1 MPTSDPAS
9 FLLLAF
15 VGAIAGFLNVL
26 AGGGS
31 ALTIP
36 LMIFLGY
43 DATVA
48 NGSNRIAIQVE
59 ALSAVAAFKKQ
70 NHADFPLSLKL
81 SLMTLPGG
89 ILGAFYAVKIDDALF
104 TKILG
109 VVMVLIIISLMFPKS
124 ELIEHARHHKW
135 KKWLAWPVMFGVG
148 FYGGFIQAGVG
159 FVIMATLLHLYG
171 MDLVKINM
179 HKVFIVM
186 VFTVP
191 AVLVFILTDN
201 VNWFA
206 AIALSLGMMAGTFIA
221 VKLSIKKGE
230 KLVRVVLAVSLL
242 IIAIKL
248 FLFNP

>member
-1 MPTSDPAS
+1 MNLSDPTT
-9 FLLLAF
+9 FIILAV

-36 LMIFLGY
+36 IMIFLGY

-59 ALSAVAAFKKQ
+59 ALTAVAAFKKQ
-70 NHADFPLSLKL
+70 KHADFPFSLKL

-89 ILGAFYAVKIDDALF
+89 ILGALYAVKIDDALF

-109 VVMVLIIISLMFPKS
+109 VVMVLIIITLMFPKA
-124 ELIEHARHHKW
+124 EVIEHAKNHKW
-135 KKWLAWPVMFGVG
+135 KNWLSWPVMFAVG

-159 FVIMATLLHLYG
+159 FVIMSVLLHLYN
-171 MDLVKINM
+171 MDLIKINM

-191 AVLVFILTDN
+191 AVIVFIWTDN
-201 VNWFA
+201 VDWFA
-206 AIALSLGMMAGTFIA
+206 AIALSIGMMFGTWFA
-221 VKLSIKKGE
+221 VRMALEKGE
-230 KLVRVVLAVSLL
+230 KLVRIVLGVSLL
-242 IIAIKL
+242 IIAGKL
-248 FLFNP
+248 FLI

>member
-1 MPTSDPAS
+1 MDLSNPTT
-9 FLLLAF
+9 FIILVT
-15 VGAIAGFLNVL
+15 VGAVAGFLNVL

-36 LMIFLGY
+36 IMIFLGY

-70 NHADFPLSLKL
+70 KHADFPLSLKL

-89 ILGAFYAVKIDDALF
+89 ILGAFYAIKIDDALF

-109 VVMVLIIISLMFPKS
+109 VVMVLIIITLMFPKAQV
-124 ELIEHARHHKW
+124 IKHAKNHKW
-135 KKWLAWPVMFGVG
+135 KNWLSWPVMFAVG

-159 FVIMATLLHLYG
+159 FVIMSVLLHLYN
-171 MDLVKINM
+171 MDLIKINM

-191 AVLVFILTDN
+191 AVIMFIWTGN
-201 VNWFA
+201 VDWFA
-206 AIALSLGMMAGTFIA
+206 AVALSIGMMFGTWFA
-221 VKLSIKKGE
+221 VRMAIEKGE
-230 KLVRVVLAVSLL
+230 KLVRIVLGVSLL
-242 IIAIKL
+242 IIAGKL
-248 FLFNP
+248 FLM

>member
-1 MPTSDPAS
+1 MPLSDPTN
-9 FLLLAF
+9 FIILAI

-36 LMIFLGY
+36 MMIFLGY

-59 ALSAVAAFKKQ
+59 ALSAVAAYRKQ
-70 NHADFPLSLKL
+70 QHSDFPFSLKL

-109 VVMVLIIISLMFPKS
+109 VVMVLIIITLMFPKS
-124 ELIEHARHHKW
+124 EVIEHAKHHKW
-135 KKWLAWPVMFGVG
+135 KNWLAWPVMFAVG

-171 MDLVKINM
+171 MDLIKINM

-191 AVLVFILTDN
+191 AVILFIVTGN
-201 VNWFA
+201 VDWFA
-206 AIALSLGMMAGTFIA
+206 AITLSIGMMLGTYVA
-221 VKLSIKKGE
+221 VHVSLKKGE
-230 KLVRVVLAVSLL
+230 KFVRLILGVSLL
-242 IIAIKL
+242 IIAIRL
-248 FLFNP
+248 FLI

>member
-1 MPTSDPAS
+1 MAFSDPILFIILCLS
-9 FLLLAF
+9 
-15 VGAIAGFLNVL
+15 GAVAGFLNVL

-36 LMIFLGY
+36 IMIFLGF

-59 ALSAVAAFKKQ
+59 ALTAVAAFKKQ
-70 NHADFPLSLKL
+70 QHSDFPLSLKL

-89 ILGAFYAVKIDDALF
+89 IVGAFYAVKIDDELF

-109 VVMVLIIISLMFPKS
+109 FVMILIVISLVVPKS
-124 ELIEHARHHKW
+124 ELVEHAKQHKW
-135 KKWLAWPVMFGVG
+135 KNWLAWPVMFAVG

-191 AVLVFILTDN
+191 AVLVFIFTDN

-206 AIALSLGMMAGTFIA
+206 AVALSVGMIIGTLIA
-221 VKLSIKKGE
+221 VKLAITKGE
-230 KLVRVVLAVSLL
+230 KIVRMVLGVSLL
-242 IIAIKL
+242 IIAGKLL
-248 FLFNP
+248 FL

>member
-1 MPTSDPAS
+1 VAFSDPII
-9 FLLLAF
+9 FIILCLA
-15 VGAIAGFLNVL
+15 GAVAGFLNVL

-36 LMIFLGY
+36 IMIFLGF

-59 ALSAVAAFKKQ
+59 ALTAVAAFKKQ
-70 NHADFPLSLKL
+70 QHADFPLSLKL

-89 ILGAFYAVKIDDALF
+89 ILGAFFAVKIDDALF

-109 VVMVLIIISLMFPKS
+109 FVMILIVVSLMIPKS
-124 ELIEHARHHKW
+124 ELIAHAKQHKW
-135 KKWLAWPVMFGVG
+135 TNWLAWPVMFVVG

-159 FVIMATLLHLYG
+159 FVIMAALLHLYR

-191 AVLVFILTDN
+191 AVIAFIVTDN

-206 AIALSLGMMAGTFIA
+206 AIALSLGMIAGTLLA
-221 VKLSIKKGE
+221 VKLAITKGE
-230 KLVRVVLAVSLL
+230 KIVRLVLAVSLL
-242 IIAIKL
+242 IISVKL
-248 FLFNP
+248 FLL

>member
-1 MPTSDPAS
+1 MSFSDPIT
-9 FLLLAF
+9 FVILAV
-15 VGAIAGFLNVL
+15 VGAVAGFLNVL

-70 NHADFPLSLKL
+70 KHSDFPMNLKL

-104 TKILG
+104 TKILA
-109 VVMVLIIISLMFPKS
+109 VVMVLIIITLMFPKA
-124 ELIEHARHHKW
+124 EIVEHAKNHRW
-135 KKWLAWPVMFGVG
+135 KNWLSWPVMFAVG

-159 FVIMATLLHLYG
+159 FVIMSVLLHLYN
-171 MDLVKINM
+171 MDLIKINM

-191 AVLVFILTDN
+191 AVIMFIWTDN
-201 VNWFA
+201 VDWFA
-206 AIALSLGMMAGTFIA
+206 AVALSIGMMFGTWFA
-221 VKLSIKKGE
+221 VKMALEKGE
-230 KLVRVVLAVSLL
+230 KLVRIVLGISLM
-242 IIAIKL
+242 IIAGKL
-248 FLFNP
+248 FLM

>member
-1 MPTSDPAS
+1 VNFSDPTT
-9 FLLLAF
+9 FIILAV

-59 ALSAVAAFKKQ
+59 ALTAVTAFKKQ
-70 NHADFPLSLKL
+70 NHSDFPLSLRL

-109 VVMVLIIISLMFPKS
+109 VVMVLIIITLMFPKAQV
-124 ELIEHARHHKW
+124 IEHAKNHKW
-135 KKWLAWPVMFGVG
+135 KNWLSWPVMFAVG

-159 FVIMATLLHLYG
+159 FVIMSVLLHLYN
-171 MDLVKINM
+171 MDLIKINM

-191 AVLVFILTDN
+191 AVIMFIWTDN
-201 VNWFA
+201 VDWFA
-206 AIALSLGMMAGTFIA
+206 AIALSIGMLVGTWFA
-221 VKLSIKKGE
+221 VKMAIKKGE
-230 KLVRVVLAVSLL
+230 KLVRIVLAISLL
-242 IIAIKL
+242 IIAGKL
-248 FLFNP
+248 FLI

>member
-1 MPTSDPAS
+1 MSFSDPAT
-9 FLLLAF
+9 FVILAI

-70 NHADFPLSLKL
+70 KHSDFPMSLKL

-109 VVMVLIIISLMFPKS
+109 VVMVLIIITLMFPKA
-124 ELIEHARHHKW
+124 ELVEHAKNHKW
-135 KKWLAWPVMFGVG
+135 KNWLSWPVMFAVG

-159 FVIMATLLHLYG
+159 FVIMSVLLHLYN
-171 MDLVKINM
+171 MDLIKINM

-191 AVLVFILTDN
+191 AVIMFIWTDN
-201 VNWFA
+201 VDWFA
-206 AIALSLGMMAGTFIA
+206 AIALSIGMMFGTWFA
-221 VKLSIKKGE
+221 VRMALKKGE
-230 KLVRVVLAVSLL
+230 KLVRIMLGVSLL
-242 IIAIKL
+242 IIAVKL
-248 FLFNP
+248 FLI

>member
-1 MPTSDPAS
+1 MSFSDS
-9 FLLLAF
+9 ITFVILAV

-70 NHADFPLSLKL
+70 KHSDFPMSLKL

-104 TKILG
+104 TKILA
-109 VVMVLIIISLMFPKS
+109 VVMVLIIITLMFPKA
-124 ELIEHARHHKW
+124 EIVEHAKNHRW
-135 KKWLAWPVMFGVG
+135 KNWLSWPVMFAVG

-159 FVIMATLLHLYG
+159 FVIMSVLLHLYN
-171 MDLVKINM
+171 MDLIKINM

-191 AVLVFILTDN
+191 AVIMFIWTGN
-201 VNWFA
+201 VDWFA
-206 AIALSLGMMAGTFIA
+206 AVALSIGMVFGTWFAVRMA
-221 VKLSIKKGE
+221 IKKGE
-230 KLVRVVLAVSLL
+230 KMVRIVLGISLM
-242 IIAIKL
+242 IIAAKL
-248 FLFNP
+248 FLM

>member
-1 MPTSDPAS
+1 MPLSDPAN
-9 FLLLAF
+9 FMILAI

-36 LMIFLGY
+36 MMIFLGY

-59 ALSAVAAFKKQ
+59 ALSAVAAYRNQ
-70 NHADFPLSLKL
+70 NHSDFPLSLKL

-109 VVMVLIIISLMFPKS
+109 VVMILIIITLMFPKS
-124 ELIEHARHHKW
+124 EVIEHAKHHKW
-135 KKWLAWPVMFGVG
+135 KSWLAWPGMFAVG

-171 MDLVKINM
+171 MNLIKINM

-191 AVLVFILTDN
+191 AVILFIVTDN
-201 VNWFA
+201 VDWFA
-206 AIALSLGMMAGTFIA
+206 AIALSLGMMLGTFAA
-221 VKLSIKKGE
+221 VKASLKKGE
-230 KLVRVVLAVSLL
+230 KFVRLILGVSLF
-242 IIAIKL
+242 IIAVRL
-248 FLFNP
+248 FLI

>member
-1 MPTSDPAS
+1 MPAADAS
-9 FLLLAF
+9 TFFILAI
-15 VGAIAGFLNVL
+15 VGALAGFLNVL

-59 ALSAVAAFKKQ
+59 ALTAVAAYKKQ
-70 NHADFPLSLKL
+70 KHSDFPFSLKL
-81 SLMTLPGG
+81 ALMTLPGG

-104 TKILG
+104 TKVLG
-109 VVMVLIIISLMFPKS
+109 VVMILIIFTLMFPKS
-124 ELIEHARHHKW
+124 EVIEHAKNNKW
-135 KKWLAWPVMFGVG
+135 SNWLQWPVMFAVG

-159 FVIMATLLHLYG
+159 FIIMAALLHLYG
-171 MDLVKINM
+171 MNLIKINM

-191 AVLVFILTDN
+191 AVIMFIWTDN

-206 AIALSLGMMAGTFIA
+206 AVALSLGMMAGTFAA
-221 VKLSIKKGE
+221 VKVSLEKGE
-230 KLVRVVLAVSLL
+230 KFVRIMLGVSLL
-242 IIAIKL
+242 IIAVKL
-248 FLFNP
+248 FLI

>member
-1 MPTSDPAS
+1 MPLSDPIS
-9 FLLLAF
+9 FLILSV

-43 DATVA
+43 DTTVA

-59 ALSAVAAFKKQ
+59 ALTAVAFFKKQ
-70 NHADFPLSLKL
+70 DHADFPFSIKL

-89 ILGAFYAVKIDDALF
+89 ILGAFYAVRIDDALF

-109 VVMVLIIISLMFPKS
+109 VVMVLIIITLMFPKA
-124 ELIEHARHHKW
+124 ELVEHAKQHKW
-135 KKWLAWPVMFGVG
+135 SKWLAWPVMFLVG

-159 FVIMATLLHLYG
+159 FVIMAVLLHLYG
-171 MDLVKINM
+171 MDLIKINM

-191 AVLVFILTDN
+191 AVIVFTVTGN
-201 VNWFA
+201 VDWFA
-206 AIALSLGMMAGTFIA
+206 ALALSIGMMLGTWVA
-221 VKLSIKKGE
+221 VKMSITKGE
-230 KLVRVVLAVSLL
+230 KLVRIVLGVSLL
-242 IIAIKL
+242 MIAGKL
-248 FLFNP
+248 FLL

>member
-1 MPTSDPAS
+1 LPAADPLNFFIIA
-9 FLLLAF
+9 L
-15 VGAIAGFLNVL
+15 VGGIAGFLNVL

-36 LMIFLGY
+36 LLIFLGY

-59 ALSAVAAFKKQ
+59 ALSAVAAYKK
-70 NHADFPLSLKL
+70 NKYSDFPLSLKL
-81 SLMTLPGG
+81 GLMTLPGG

-109 VVMVLIIISLMFPKS
+109 VVMILIVFTLIFPKS
-124 ELIEHARHHKW
+124 QVIEHAKTHKW
-135 KKWLAWPVMFGVG
+135 KNWLAWPVMTAVG
-148 FYGGFIQAGVG
+148 FYGGFVQAGVG

-171 MDLVKINM
+171 MDLIKINM

-191 AVLVFILTDN
+191 AVIFFIVTGN

-206 AIALSLGMMAGTFIA
+206 AIALSVGMMVGTIIA
-221 VKLSIKKGE
+221 VKMSIERGE
-230 KLVRVVLAVSLL
+230 KLVRFFLGVSLL
-242 IIAIKL
+242 LISVKL
-248 FLFNP
+248 FLM

>member
-1 MPTSDPAS
+1 MPAADPLHFFIIA
-9 FLLLAF
+9 L
-15 VGAIAGFLNVL
+15 VGGIAGFLNVL

-36 LMIFLGY
+36 LLIFLGY

-59 ALSAVAAFKKQ
+59 ALSAVAAYKKNQ
-70 NHADFPLSLKL
+70 YSDFPLSLKL
-81 SLMTLPGG
+81 ALMTLPGG

-109 VVMVLIIISLMFPKS
+109 VVMILIIFTLMFPKAQV
-124 ELIEHARHHKW
+124 IEHAKTHKW
-135 KKWLAWPVMFGVG
+135 KNWLAWPVMTAVG
-148 FYGGFIQAGVG
+148 FYGGFVQAGVG

-171 MDLVKINM
+171 MDLIKINM

-191 AVLVFILTDN
+191 AVIFFIVTDN

-206 AIALSLGMMAGTFIA
+206 AIALSIGMMIGTIFA
-221 VKLSIKKGE
+221 VKMSIEKGE
-230 KLVRVVLAVSLL
+230 KLVRFFLGVSLL

-248 FLFNP
+248 FLI

>member
-1 MPTSDPAS
+1 MNLSDPTT
-9 FLLLAF
+9 FIILAV

-36 LMIFLGY
+36 IMIFLGY

-59 ALSAVAAFKKQ
+59 ALTAVAAFKKQ
-70 NHADFPLSLKL
+70 KHADFPLSLKL

-109 VVMVLIIISLMFPKS
+109 VVMVLIIITLMFPKA
-124 ELIEHARHHKW
+124 EMIEHAKNHKW
-135 KKWLAWPVMFGVG
+135 KNWLSWPVMFAVG

-159 FVIMATLLHLYG
+159 FVIMSVLLHLYN
-171 MDLVKINM
+171 MDLIKINM

-191 AVLVFILTDN
+191 AVIIFIWTDN
-201 VNWFA
+201 VDWFA
-206 AIALSLGMMAGTFIA
+206 AVALSIGMMFGTWFA
-221 VKLSIKKGE
+221 VRMALEKGE
-230 KLVRVVLAVSLL
+230 KLVRIVLGVSLL
-242 IIAIKL
+242 IIAGKL
-248 FLFNP
+248 FLI

>member
-1 MPTSDPAS
+1 MPTADPLS
-9 FLLLAF
+9 FAILAF
-15 VGAIAGFLNVL
+15 VGALAGFLNVM

-59 ALSAVAAFKKQ
+59 AITAVAAFKKKQ
-70 NHADFPLSLKL
+70 HADFPMSWKL

-89 ILGAFYAVKIDDALF
+89 ILGAFYAVRIDDALF

-109 VVMVLIIISLMFPKS
+109 VVMILIIFTLVFPKS
-124 ELIEHARHHKW
+124 NVIEHAKTHKW
-135 KKWLAWPVMFGVG
+135 KSWLSWPVMFAVG

-159 FVIMATLLHLYG
+159 FVIMAVLLHLYG
-171 MDLVKINM
+171 MNLIQTNM

-186 VFTVP
+186 IFTIP
-191 AVLVFILTDN
+191 AVILFIYTDN

-206 AIALSLGMMAGTFIA
+206 AIALSIGMMVGTFIA
-221 VKLSIKKGE
+221 VKMALERGE
-230 KLVRVVLAVSLL
+230 KFVRIVLGFSLL
-242 IIAIKL
+242 IIAGKL
-248 FLFNP
+248 FLI

>member
-1 MPTSDPAS
+1 MQLSDPLS
-9 FLLLAF
+9 FIILTV

-59 ALSAVAAFKKQ
+59 TISAVAAFKKQ
-70 NHADFPLSLKL
+70 QYADFGLSLKL

-89 ILGAFYAVKIDDALF
+89 ILGAFYAVKIDDELF

-109 VVMVLIIISLMFPKS
+109 VVMVLIIITLMFPKS
-124 ELIEHARHHKW
+124 ELVEHAKQHKW
-135 KKWLAWPVMFGVG
+135 KKWLAWPVMFAVG

-159 FVIMATLLHLYG
+159 FVIMSVLLHLYG
-171 MDLVKINM
+171 MSLVKINM
-179 HKVFIVM
+179 HKVFIIM
-186 VFTVP
+186 IFTIP
-191 AVLVFILTDN
+191 AVIVFIVTDN
-201 VNWFA
+201 IDWFA
-206 AIALSLGMMAGTFIA
+206 AIALSIGMMLGTLIA
-221 VKLSIKKGE
+221 VKMSLKKGE
-230 KLVRVVLAVSLL
+230 KLVRIVLGISLL
-242 IIAIKL
+242 IIAGKL
-248 FLFNP
+248 FLL

>member
-1 MPTSDPAS
+1 MPAADPINFIIIS
-9 FLLLAF
+9 V
-15 VGAIAGFLNVL
+15 VGAVAGFLNVL

-36 LMIFLGY
+36 LLIFLGY

-59 ALSAVAAFKKQ
+59 ALTAVAAFKKL
-70 NHADFPLSLKL
+70 NHSDFPTSLKL

-109 VVMVLIIISLMFPKS
+109 VVMVLIIFTLIFPKS
-124 ELIEHARHHKW
+124 EVIAHAKNHKW
-135 KKWLAWPVMFGVG
+135 KNWLAWPTMFAVG

-171 MDLVKINM
+171 MDLIKINV

-186 VFTVP
+186 IFTVP
-191 AVLVFILTDN
+191 AVILFIVTGN

-206 AIALSLGMMAGTFIA
+206 AIALSIGMVLGTFIA
-221 VKLSIKKGE
+221 VKVALQKGE
-230 KLVRVVLAVSLL
+230 KIVRVVLGISLL
-242 IIAIKL
+242 IIAVKL
-248 FLFNP
+248 FFI

>member
-1 MPTSDPAS
+1 MQFSDPVT
-9 FLLLAF
+9 FIILAI
-15 VGAIAGFLNVL
+15 VGALAGFLNVM

-36 LMIFLGY
+36 LMIFMGY

-59 ALSAVAAFKKQ
+59 ALTAVATFKQQ
-70 NHADFPLSLKL
+70 NHADFPFSLKL
-81 SLMTLPGG
+81 GLMTLPGG

-109 VVMVLIIISLMFPKS
+109 VVMVLIIFSLMFSKTNVV
-124 ELIEHARHHKW
+124 EHAQNHKW
-135 KKWLAWPVMFGVG
+135 SNWLAWPVMSVVG

-159 FVIMATLLHLYG
+159 FVIMAALLHLYR

-186 VFTVP
+186 IFTVP
-191 AVLVFILTDN
+191 AVIMFIATGN
-201 VNWFA
+201 VDWFA
-206 AIALSLGMMAGTFIA
+206 AVALSIGMMGGTWVAVRMAIKKGETFVRVVLGVALLVIA
-221 VKLSIKKGE
+221 VKLF
-230 KLVRVVLAVSLL
+230 LL
-242 IIAIKL
+242 
-248 FLFNP
+248 

>member
-1 MPTSDPAS
+1 MPASDP
-9 FLLLAF
+9 FNF
-15 VGAIAGFLNVL
+15 IIIVVVGAIAGFLNVL

-36 LMIFLGY
+36 LLIFLGY

-59 ALSAVAAFKKQ
+59 ALAAVAAFKKQ
-70 NHADFPLSLKL
+70 NHSDFPTSLKL

-109 VVMVLIIISLMFPKS
+109 VVMVLIIFTLMFPKS
-124 ELIEHARHHKW
+124 EIIAHAKNHKW
-135 KKWLAWPVMFGVG
+135 KKWLAWPTMFAVG

-171 MDLVKINM
+171 MDLIKINV

-186 VFTVP
+186 IFTVP
-191 AVLVFILTDN
+191 AVVVFIVTDN

-206 AIALSLGMMAGTFIA
+206 AIALSTGMVLGTFVA
-221 VKLSIKKGE
+221 VKVALQKGE
-230 KLVRVVLAVSLL
+230 KIVRIVLGVSLL
-242 IIAIKL
+242 IIAVKL
-248 FLFNP
+248 FLI

>member
-1 MPTSDPAS
+1 MNFSDPTT
-9 FLLLAF
+9 FIILAV

-59 ALSAVAAFKKQ
+59 ALTAVTAFKKQ
-70 NHADFPLSLKL
+70 NHSDFPLSLRL

-109 VVMVLIIISLMFPKS
+109 VVMVLIIITLMFPKAQV
-124 ELIEHARHHKW
+124 IEHAKNHKW
-135 KKWLAWPVMFGVG
+135 KNWLSWPVMFAVG

-159 FVIMATLLHLYG
+159 FVIMSVLLHLYN
-171 MDLVKINM
+171 MDLIKINM

-191 AVLVFILTDN
+191 AVIMFIWTDN
-201 VNWFA
+201 VDWFA
-206 AIALSLGMMAGTFIA
+206 AIALSIGMLVGTWFA
-221 VKLSIKKGE
+221 VKMAIKKGE
-230 KLVRVVLAVSLL
+230 KLVRIVLAISLL
-242 IIAIKL
+242 IIAGKL
-248 FLFNP
+248 FLI

>member
-1 MPTSDPAS
+1 MTFSDPVI
-9 FLLLAF
+9 FIILCLA
-15 VGAIAGFLNVL
+15 GAVAGFLNVL

-36 LMIFLGY
+36 IMIFLGF
-43 DATVA
+43 DVTVA

-59 ALSAVAAFKKQ
+59 ALTAVSAFKKQ
-70 NHADFPLSLKL
+70 KHADFPLSLKL

-89 ILGAFYAVKIDDALF
+89 ILGAFFAVKIDDALF

-109 VVMVLIIISLMFPKS
+109 FVMILIVISLMIPKS
-124 ELIEHARHHKW
+124 ELIEHAKQHKW
-135 KKWLAWPVMFGVG
+135 TGWLAWPVMFAVG

-159 FVIMATLLHLYG
+159 FIIMAALLHLYR

-191 AVLVFILTDN
+191 AVIAFVVTGN

-206 AIALSLGMMAGTFIA
+206 AVALSIGMIAGTLLA
-221 VKLSIKKGE
+221 VKLAITKGE
-230 KLVRVVLAVSLL
+230 KVVRLVLAISLL
-242 IIAIKL
+242 IISAKL
-248 FLFNP
+248 FLL

>member
-1 MPTSDPAS
+1 MSFSDPTT
-9 FLLLAF
+9 FIILAV
-15 VGAIAGFLNVL
+15 VGAVAGFLNVL

-70 NHADFPLSLKL
+70 KHSDFPMSLRL

-104 TKILG
+104 TKILA
-109 VVMVLIIISLMFPKS
+109 VVMVLIIITLMFPKA
-124 ELIEHARHHKW
+124 EVIEHAKNHKW
-135 KKWLAWPVMFGVG
+135 KNWLSWPVMFAVG

-159 FVIMATLLHLYG
+159 FVIMSVLLHLYN
-171 MDLVKINM
+171 MDLIKINM

-191 AVLVFILTDN
+191 AVIVFIWTGN
-201 VNWFA
+201 VDWFA
-206 AIALSLGMMAGTFIA
+206 AIALSIGMVLGTWVA
-221 VKLSIKKGE
+221 VKMALEKGE
-230 KLVRVVLAVSLL
+230 KLVRIVLGVSLF
-242 IIAIKL
+242 IIAGKL
-248 FLFNP
+248 FLL

>member
-1 MPTSDPAS
+1 MPVADPAN
-9 FLLLAF
+9 FIIIAV

-36 LMIFLGY
+36 LLIFLGY

-59 ALSAVAAFKKQ
+59 ALSAVAAFKKKQ
-70 NHADFPLSLKL
+70 YSDFPVSLKL

-109 VVMVLIIISLMFPKS
+109 VVMVLIIITLIFPKS
-124 ELIEHARHHKW
+124 EVIEHAKTHKW
-135 KKWLAWPVMFGVG
+135 KNWLAWPTMFAVG

-171 MDLVKINM
+171 MDLIKINM

-191 AVLVFILTDN
+191 AVIFFIVTGN

-206 AIALSLGMMAGTFIA
+206 AIALSIGMVLGTWFA
-221 VKLSIKKGE
+221 VKVSLKKGE
-230 KLVRVVLAVSLL
+230 KLVRIVLGVSLL
-242 IIAIKL
+242 IIAAKL
-248 FLFNP
+248 FLI

>member
-1 MPTSDPAS
+1 MPQADLNT
-9 FLLLAF
+9 FIILAI

-59 ALSAVAAFKKQ
+59 ALTAVAAFKKQ
-70 NHADFPLSLKL
+70 KHSDFPLSIKL

-89 ILGAFYAVKIDDALF
+89 ILGAFYAVRIDDALF

-109 VVMVLIIISLMFPKS
+109 MVMVLIIITLMFPKS
-124 ELIEHARHHKW
+124 KMVEHAKQHKW
-135 KKWLAWPVMFGVG
+135 KSWLTWPVMFAVG

-171 MDLVKINM
+171 MDLIKINM

-191 AVLVFILTDN
+191 AVIVFIVTDN

-206 AIALSLGMMAGTFIA
+206 AVTLSIGMIIGTWIA
-221 VKLSIKKGE
+221 VKISLKKGE
-230 KLVRVVLAVSLL
+230 KLVRIVLGVSLL
-242 IIAIKL
+242 IIAGRL
-248 FLFNP
+248 FLL